1 MRYGIVAV
9 FKVWCSFSVKLIEIS
24 NCFLA
29 KCPFNWMEKMKISFT
44 RIIYAMPKFITAVYM
59 CILLGFLRPDK

>member
-1 MRYGIVAV
+1 MRYGIAV

-29 KCPFNWMEKMKISFT
+29 KCPFNWMEKMKISCT
-44 RIIYAMPKFITAVYM
+44 RIVYAMPKREREID
-59 CILLGFLRPDK
+59 R